1 MSFPAR
7 LAKALR
13 RWCESH
19 QETYDKLPEVKHYRF
34 PVELDAVALMAQE
47 NAPNLFISYLALLES
62 VVTSTNILTGQ
73 LENLKSKANLSAE
86 QAEIAQRLSK
96 HLPIYRQKPHLLV
109 RHLLEAI
116 EPTIGNPDPDYRR
129 IYADVYKAFCKSY
142 LANPDQQSHISKG
155 DPSRK

>member
-1 MSFPAR
+1 MAFPAR

-34 PVELDAVALMAQE
+34 PMELDAVALMAQE

-62 VVTSTNILTGQ
+62 VVTSTNILAGQ
-73 LENLKSKANLSAE
+73 LENLKCKAKLTEE
-86 QAEIAQRLSK
+86 QAEAVHRLSK

-109 RHLLEAI
+109 RQLLEAI
-116 EPTIGNPDPDYRR
+116 EPTIGNPYPDYRH

-142 LANPDQQSHISKG
+142 LASPEQRSHLPKGNPSG
-155 DPSRK
+155 E